1 MEIFK
6 AKVSAAEGNFS
17 MEVNLSKVNKSYPI
31 ELCNPRYQNRLKK
44 YSHLD
49 GVKMLDND
57 EKAQLPVHVVLGAG
71 EYARIKTKSEQKVGL
86 PGEPVTEKTAFG
98 WTIMSPGK
106 ETDSSKM
113 LLTQTSTVDYE
124 ELCRLDALDQ
134 NTMYAEFKEQLTRD
148 PSCWYETGLPWKG
161 NHPDPP
167 SNKQGSLN
175 RLRSLLRKSKRTSNT
190 EKYNE
195 IIQEQMRD
203 GVVENAPDHT
213 KGKEFYLHKPV
224 IRENSETTK
233 MRIVYE
239 LAEDL

>member
-1 MEIFK
+1 
-6 AKVSAAEGNFS
+6 
-17 MEVNLSKVNKSYPI
+17 
-31 ELCNPRYQNRLKK
+31 
-44 YSHLD
+44 
-49 GVKMLDND
+49 
-57 EKAQLPVHVVLGAG
+57 
-71 EYARIKTKSEQKVGL
+71 
-86 PGEPVTEKTAFG
+86 
-98 WTIMSPGK
+98 
-106 ETDSSKM
+106 M

-124 ELCRLDALDQ
+124 ELCRLDALVLEDTTEYDQ
-134 NTMYAEFKEQLTRD
+134 NTVYAEFKEQLTRD
-148 PSCWYETGLPWKG
+148 PSGWYETDLPWKG